1 MHLAAPVHVPFGLIP
16 RLAGD
21 PQRLSLRGNMN
32 IIPLILF
39 NEKVDRLERCEL
51 TKRMATPR
59 YIIQPDKIMDRQW
72 IAFDNI
78 SEDDLDAFVLNL
90 RLLIQ
95 DRDGFSIRCLSK
107 LYEDEAPE
115 ELATAFGEQRN
126 KWKDYRSSLS
136 LLAKSGGSEKLSNGD
151 LFDILFYGGLA
162 HQDPKYLNEFIIL
175 TKQGAFSAFVFGFF
189 LSSLTTILDVLK
201 NIRGINNRWIEVSKR

>member
-1 MHLAAPVHVPFGLIP
+1 MDIT
-16 RLAGD
+16 
-21 PQRLSLRGNMN
+21 
-32 IIPLILF
+32 PLILF
-39 NEKVDRLERCEL
+39 NEKVDRLDRCAL
-51 TKRMATPR
+51 TKRMATPKHV
-59 YIIQPDKIMDRQW
+59 IQNDKIMDRQW

-107 LYEDEAPE
+107 LYKDQAPE
-115 ELATAFGEQRN
+115 DLVTAFEEQRN
-126 KWKDYRSSLS
+126 KWNDYKSSLS
-136 LLAKSGGSEKLSNGD
+136 LLTKPGATEKLSNGD

-162 HQDPKYLNEFIIL
+162 HQDQKYLNEFIIL

-189 LSSLTTILDVLK
+189 LSSLKTLIQVVRD
-201 NIRGINNRWIEVSKR
+201 IRDINNHWIEIEDNKQINSDK

>member
-1 MHLAAPVHVPFGLIP
+1 M
-16 RLAGD
+16 
-21 PQRLSLRGNMN
+21 LSWRKIMD

-39 NEKVDRLERCEL
+39 NEKVDRIERCAL

-59 YIIQPDKIMDRQW
+59 YVIQHDKIMDRQW

-78 SEDDLDAFVLNL
+78 SEDDLDSFVLNL

-107 LYEDEAPE
+107 LYEDEAPGD
-115 ELATAFGEQRN
+115 LATAFDEQRN
-126 KWKDYRSSLS
+126 KWKNYRSSLS
-136 LLAKSGGSEKLSNGD
+136 LLVKPGGTEKLSNGE

-162 HQDPKYLNEFIIL
+162 HQDPRYLNEFIIL

-189 LSSLTTILDVLK
+189 LSSLNELLHVVR
-201 NIRGINNRWIEVSKR
+201 NIRDINNRWLEAL

>member
-1 MHLAAPVHVPFGLIP
+1 MDI
-16 RLAGD
+16 
-21 PQRLSLRGNMN
+21 S
-32 IIPLILF
+32 PLVLF
-39 NEKVDRLERCEL
+39 NEKVDRLERCVL

-59 YIIQPDKIMDRQW
+59 YVIQRDKIMDRQW

-107 LYEDEAPE
+107 LYKENIVPKD
-115 ELATAFGEQRN
+115 LAMEFEEQRN
-126 KWKDYRSSLS
+126 TWKTYRSSPSS
-136 LLAKSGGSEKLSNGD
+136 LIKPGGTEKLSNGE

-162 HQDPKYLNEFIIL
+162 HQDQKYLSEFIIL
-175 TKQGAFSAFVFGFF
+175 TRQGAFSVFVFGFF
-189 LSSLTTILDVLK
+189 LSALKTILDVVRNIK
-201 NIRGINNRWIEVSKR
+201 EINIRLIEVIKR

>member
-1 MHLAAPVHVPFGLIP
+1 M
-16 RLAGD
+16 D
-21 PQRLSLRGNMN
+21 

-39 NEKVDRLERCEL
+39 NEKVDRLERCAL

-59 YIIQPDKIMDRQW
+59 YVIQYDKIMNREW

-95 DRDGFSIRCLSK
+95 DSDGFSIRCLSK
-107 LYEDEAPE
+107 LYKDDAPKDF
-115 ELATAFGEQRN
+115 ATEFDEQRN
-126 KWKDYRSSLS
+126 KWNSYRSSPS
-136 LLAKSGGSEKLSNGD
+136 LLFKPGGTEKLSNGE

-162 HQDPKYLNEFIIL
+162 HEDPKYLNEFTIL

-189 LSSLTTILDVLK
+189 LRSLKELLHVVR
-201 NIRGINNRWIEVSKR
+201 NIKDINNRWIEELKITSG